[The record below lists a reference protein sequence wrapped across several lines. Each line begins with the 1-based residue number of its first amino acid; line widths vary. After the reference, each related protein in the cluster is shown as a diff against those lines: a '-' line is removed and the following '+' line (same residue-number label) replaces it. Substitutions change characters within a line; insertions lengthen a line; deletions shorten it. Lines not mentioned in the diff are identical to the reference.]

1 MVYDEIRLR
10 SLISKCQWT
19 FAKTMPTCP
28 HEYIVRNKC
37 ALSDEEFVFFVQSQ
51 REFGIPQQ
59 WWKYNF
65 PYLHIDGYKY
75 WTMGDTIENTI
86 IINRAKEA
94 NSQNHIVDKQS
105 RIDKLT
111 LSITSIGD
119 LLIRRTISN
128 GGEPIKGINLS
139 IPIYQRPYKW
149 TARNAIQLLDD
160 IIEAMNSNKESYR
173 VGTLILHKATDSDSY
188 DIVDGLQ
195 RIVTFSL
202 LLKVLRKDDIAFL
215 QQKLYANEYNAHNIS
230 NNYRALE
237 RRVGRPDLE
246 GSQQQNENY
255 YVKVRECRRLE
266 EFIENRCELIVVVTS
281 DISEAFQFF
290 DSQNAR
296 GKALYPHDLLKAY
309 HLREMIGIEESEIE
323 RIVKGWE
330 QISQSSLADFFGNYL
345 YRIKEWVNGDRAEVL
360 DERNIQMFKGITR
373 SARTPYAQFYKSAY
387 CYADM
392 VNSSSM
398 PFVSGTRNINAFQLD
413 APIIAGKPFFE
424 YTKHYYTILKD
435 IQDNSKYEG
444 FYVNDNIIVKTLD
457 RYFKKGIGNGIARLL
472 FDTSVLLY
480 VDRFCPESYPTKED
494 MELFEQFVV
503 YAFVWAYSL
512 RAQYTNLGWLS
523 AQNYIVGTNENLKN
537 SFNMYKLITRQDTPT
552 ILLSVLAD
560 KLTSLSSGDIK
571 DGKKNG
577 RTNAENLVD
586 KDDDGVYRNYLY
598 FFKVNRFYKS

>member
-1 MVYDEIRLR
+1 MNYDEVKLR
-10 SLISKCQWT
+10 SLIGKCQWT
-19 FAKTMPTCP
+19 FAKTIPTCP

-37 ALSDEEFVFFVQSQ
+37 ALSDEEQQSQ
-51 REFGIPQQ
+51 
-59 WWKYNF
+59 K
-65 PYLHIDGYKY
+65 
-75 WTMGDTIENTI
+75 
-86 IINRAKEA
+86 
-94 NSQNHIVDKQS
+94 
-105 RIDKLT
+105 DKLT
-111 LSITSIGD
+111 LSITTIGD
-119 LLIRRTISN
+119 LLLRQTISN
-128 GGEPIKGINLS
+128 GGEPINGVNLS

-160 IIEAMNSNKESYR
+160 IIEAMNDNKESYR
-173 VGTLILHKATDSDSY
+173 VGTLILHRASSQGSY

-195 RIVTFSL
+195 RIITFSL
-202 LLKVLRKDDIAFL
+202 LLRALGKNDIAFL
-215 QQKLYANEYNAHNIS
+215 QQELYDNEYNARNIS

-237 RRVGRPDLE
+237 RRVSKPDLKE
-246 GSQQQNENY
+246 SQQQKEEY
-255 YVKVRECRRLE
+255 YVKEQECGRLE
-266 EFIENRCELIVVVTS
+266 EFVENRCELIVVVTS
-281 DISEAFQFF
+281 DVSEAFQFF

-309 HLREMIGIEESEIE
+309 HLREMIDIEENEVE

-330 QISQSSLADFFGNYL
+330 QISQSGLADFFGNYL
-345 YRIKEWVNGDRAEVL
+345 YRIKEWVNGNRAEVL
-360 DERNIQMFKGITR
+360 DERNIHMFKGITR

-392 VNSSSM
+392 VNSSAM

-424 YTKHYYTILKD
+424 YTKHYYAILKD
-435 IQDNSKYEG
+435 IRDNSKYEG
-444 FYVNDNIIVKTLD
+444 FYINDNIIVKTLD
-457 RYFKKGIGNGIARLL
+457 RYFKNGKGNGIARLL

-523 AQNYIVGTNENLKN
+523 AQNFIMGTNENLKN
-537 SFNMYKLITRQDTPT
+537 SFNMYKLIARQDTPT
-552 ILLSVLAD
+552 TLLSVLAD
-560 KLTSLSSGDIK
+560 KLTLLSDSDIK

-577 RTNAENLVD
+577 RTNAENLD
-586 KDDDGVYRNYLY
+586 GHDGDGVYLNYLY
-598 FFKVNRFYKS
+598 FFKVNRFYK

>member
-1 MVYDEIRLR
+1 MNYDEVKLR
-10 SLISKCQWT
+10 SLIGKCQWT

-37 ALSDEEFVFFVQSQ
+37 ALSDEVQQSQ
-51 REFGIPQQ
+51 
-59 WWKYNF
+59 K
-65 PYLHIDGYKY
+65 
-75 WTMGDTIENTI
+75 
-86 IINRAKEA
+86 
-94 NSQNHIVDKQS
+94 
-105 RIDKLT
+105 DKLT
-111 LSITSIGD
+111 LSITTIGD
-119 LLIRRTISN
+119 LLLRQTISN
-128 GGEPIKGINLS
+128 GGEPIYGVNLS

-160 IIEAMNSNKESYR
+160 IIEAMNKNKESYR
-173 VGTLILHKATDSDSY
+173 VGTLILHRASSQGSY

-195 RIVTFSL
+195 RIITFSL
-202 LLKVLRKDDIAFL
+202 LLKALGKNDIAFL
-215 QQKLYANEYNAHNIS
+215 QQELYDNEYNARNIS

-237 RRVGRPDLE
+237 RRVSKPDLKE
-246 GSQQQNENY
+246 SQQQKEEY
-255 YVKVRECRRLE
+255 YVKEQECKRLI
-266 EFIENRCELIVVVTS
+266 EFVEDRCELIVVVTS
-281 DISEAFQFF
+281 DVSEAFQFF

-309 HLREMIGIEESEIE
+309 HLREMIDIEENEVE

-330 QISQSSLADFFGNYL
+330 RISQSGLADFFGNYL
-345 YRIKEWVNGDRAEVL
+345 YRIKEWVNGNRAEVL
-360 DERNIQMFKGITR
+360 DERNIHMFKGITR

-392 VNSSSM
+392 VNSSAM

-424 YTKHYYTILKD
+424 YTKHYYAILKD

-444 FYVNDNIIVKTLD
+444 FYINDNVIVKTLD
-457 RYFKKGIGNGIARLL
+457 RYFKKGVGNGIARLL

-523 AQNYIVGTNENLKN
+523 AQNFIMGTNENLKN
-537 SFNMYKLITRQDTPT
+537 SFNMYKLIARQDTPT
-552 ILLSVLAD
+552 TLLSVLAD
-560 KLTSLSSGDIK
+560 KLTPLSDSDLK

-577 RTNAENLVD
+577 RINAENLD
-586 KDDDGVYRNYLY
+586 EHDGDGVYLNYLY
-598 FFKVNRFYKS
+598 FFEVNRFYK

>member
-1 MVYDEIRLR
+1 MNYDEVKLRRL
-10 SLISKCQWT
+10 IGKCQWT

-37 ALSDEEFVFFVQSQ
+37 ALSDEEQQS
-51 REFGIPQQ
+51 P
-59 WWKYNF
+59 K
-65 PYLHIDGYKY
+65 
-75 WTMGDTIENTI
+75 
-86 IINRAKEA
+86 
-94 NSQNHIVDKQS
+94 
-105 RIDKLT
+105 DKLT
-111 LSITSIGD
+111 LSITTIGD
-119 LLIRRTISN
+119 LLLRQTISN
-128 GGEPIKGINLS
+128 GGEHINGVNLS

-160 IIEAMNSNKESYR
+160 IIEAMNENKESYR
-173 VGTLILHKATDSDSY
+173 VGTLILHRASSQGSY

-195 RIVTFSL
+195 RIITFSL
-202 LLKVLRKDDIAFL
+202 LLRALGKNDIAFL
-215 QQKLYANEYNAHNIS
+215 QQELYDNEYNARNIS

-237 RRVGRPDLE
+237 RRVSKPDLE
-246 GSQQQNENY
+246 ASQQQKEDF
-255 YVKVRECRRLE
+255 YVKEQECRRLI
-266 EFIENRCELIVVVTS
+266 EFVEDRCELIVVVTS
-281 DISEAFQFF
+281 DVSEAFQFF

-309 HLREMIGIEESEIE
+309 HLREMIDIEENEVE

-330 QISQSSLADFFGNYL
+330 QISQSGLADFFGNYL
-345 YRIKEWVNGDRAEVL
+345 YRIKEWVNGNRAEVL
-360 DERNIQMFKGITR
+360 DERNIHMFKGITR

-392 VNSSSM
+392 VNSSAM

-424 YTKHYYTILKD
+424 YTKHYYAILKD
-435 IQDNSKYEG
+435 IRDNSKYEG
-444 FYVNDNIIVKTLD
+444 FYINDNIIVKTLD
-457 RYFKKGIGNGIARLL
+457 RYFKNGVGNGIARLL

-523 AQNYIVGTNENLKN
+523 AQNFIMGTNENLKN
-537 SFNMYKLITRQDTPT
+537 SFNMYKLIARQDTPT
-552 ILLSVLAD
+552 TLLSVLAD
-560 KLTSLSSGDIK
+560 KLTLLSDSDIK

-577 RTNAENLVD
+577 RTNAENLD
-586 KDDDGVYRNYLY
+586 GHDGDGVYLNYLY
-598 FFKVNRFYKS
+598 FFKVNRFYK

>member
-1 MVYDEIRLR
+1 MNYDEVKLR
-10 SLISKCQWT
+10 SLIGKCQWT
-19 FAKTMPTCP
+19 FAKTIPTCP

-37 ALSDEEFVFFVQSQ
+37 ALSDEEQQSQ
-51 REFGIPQQ
+51 
-59 WWKYNF
+59 K
-65 PYLHIDGYKY
+65 
-75 WTMGDTIENTI
+75 
-86 IINRAKEA
+86 
-94 NSQNHIVDKQS
+94 
-105 RIDKLT
+105 DKLT
-111 LSITSIGD
+111 LSITTIGD
-119 LLIRRTISN
+119 LLLRQTISN
-128 GGEPIKGINLS
+128 GGEHINGVNLS

-160 IIEAMNSNKESYR
+160 IIEAMNENKESYR
-173 VGTLILHKATDSDSY
+173 VGTLILHRASSQGSY

-195 RIVTFSL
+195 RIITFSL
-202 LLKVLRKDDIAFL
+202 LLKALGKNDIAFL
-215 QQKLYANEYNAHNIS
+215 QQELYDNEYNARNIS

-237 RRVGRPDLE
+237 RRVSKPDLKE
-246 GSQQQNENY
+246 SQQQKEEY
-255 YVKVRECRRLE
+255 YVKEQECRRLE
-266 EFIENRCELIVVVTS
+266 EFVEKRCELIVVVTS
-281 DISEAFQFF
+281 DVSEAFQFF

-309 HLREMIGIEESEIE
+309 HLREMIDIEENEVE

-330 QISQSSLADFFGNYL
+330 QISQSGLADFFGNYL
-345 YRIKEWVNGDRAEVL
+345 YRIKEWVNGNRAEVL
-360 DERNIQMFKGITR
+360 DERNIHMFKGITR

-392 VNSSSM
+392 VNSSAM

-424 YTKHYYTILKD
+424 YTKHYYAILKD
-435 IQDNSKYEG
+435 IRDNSKYEG
-444 FYVNDNIIVKTLD
+444 FYINDNIIVKTLD
-457 RYFKKGIGNGIARLL
+457 RYFKNGKGNGIARLL

-523 AQNYIVGTNENLKN
+523 AQNFIMGTNENLKN
-537 SFNMYKLITRQDTPT
+537 SFNMYKLIARQDTPT
-552 ILLSVLAD
+552 TLLSVLAD
-560 KLTSLSSGDIK
+560 KLTLLSDSDIK

-577 RTNAENLVD
+577 RINAENLD
-586 KDDDGVYRNYLY
+586 GYDGDGVYLNYLY
-598 FFKVNRFYKS
+598 FFKVNRFYK

>member
-1 MVYDEIRLR
+1 MNYDEVKLR
-10 SLISKCQWT
+10 SLIGKCQWT

-37 ALSDEEFVFFVQSQ
+37 ALSDEVQQSQ
-51 REFGIPQQ
+51 
-59 WWKYNF
+59 K
-65 PYLHIDGYKY
+65 
-75 WTMGDTIENTI
+75 
-86 IINRAKEA
+86 
-94 NSQNHIVDKQS
+94 
-105 RIDKLT
+105 DKLT
-111 LSITSIGD
+111 LSITTIGD
-119 LLIRRTISN
+119 LLLRQTISN
-128 GGEPIKGINLS
+128 GGEHINGVNLS

-160 IIEAMNSNKESYR
+160 IIEAMNDNKESYR
-173 VGTLILHKATDSDSY
+173 VGTLILHRASSQGSY

-195 RIVTFSL
+195 RIITFSL
-202 LLKVLRKDDIAFL
+202 LLKALGKNDIAFL
-215 QQKLYANEYNAHNIS
+215 QQELYDNEYNARNIS

-237 RRVGRPDLE
+237 RRVSKPDLKE
-246 GSQQQNENY
+246 SQRQKEEY
-255 YVKVRECRRLE
+255 YVKEQECKRLI
-266 EFIENRCELIVVVTS
+266 EFVEDRCELIVVVTS
-281 DISEAFQFF
+281 DVSEAFQFF

-309 HLREMIGIEESEIE
+309 HLREMIDIEENEVE

-330 QISQSSLADFFGNYL
+330 RISQSGLADFFGNYL
-345 YRIKEWVNGDRAEVL
+345 YRIKEWVNGNRAEVL
-360 DERNIQMFKGITR
+360 DERNIHMFKGITR

-392 VNSSSM
+392 VNSSAM

-424 YTKHYYTILKD
+424 YTKHYYAILKD

-444 FYVNDNIIVKTLD
+444 FYINDNIIVKTLD
-457 RYFKKGIGNGIARLL
+457 RYFKKGVGNGIARLL

-523 AQNYIVGTNENLKN
+523 AQNFIMETNENLKN
-537 SFNMYKLITRQDTPT
+537 SFNMYKLIARQDTPAT
-552 ILLSVLAD
+552 LLSVLAD
-560 KLTSLSSGDIK
+560 KLIPLSYSDLK

-577 RTNAENLVD
+577 RINAENLD
-586 KDDDGVYRNYLY
+586 EHDGDGVYLNYLY
-598 FFKVNRFYKS
+598 FFEVNRFYK

>member
-1 MVYDEIRLR
+1 MNYDEVKLR
-10 SLISKCQWT
+10 SLIGKCQWT

-37 ALSDEEFVFFVQSQ
+37 ALSDEEQQSQ
-51 REFGIPQQ
+51 
-59 WWKYNF
+59 K
-65 PYLHIDGYKY
+65 
-75 WTMGDTIENTI
+75 
-86 IINRAKEA
+86 
-94 NSQNHIVDKQS
+94 
-105 RIDKLT
+105 DKLT
-111 LSITSIGD
+111 LSITTIGD
-119 LLIRRTISN
+119 LLLRQTISN
-128 GGEPIKGINLS
+128 GGEHINGVNLS

-160 IIEAMNSNKESYR
+160 IIEAMNENKESYR
-173 VGTLILHKATDSDSY
+173 VGTLILHRASSQDSY

-195 RIVTFSL
+195 RIITFSL
-202 LLKVLRKDDIAFL
+202 LLRALGKNDIAFL
-215 QQKLYANEYNAHNIS
+215 QQELYDNEYNARNIS

-237 RRVGRPDLE
+237 RRVSKPDLKE
-246 GSQQQNENY
+246 SQQKKEEY
-255 YVKVRECRRLE
+255 YVKEQECRRLI
-266 EFIENRCELIVVVTS
+266 EFVENRCELIVVVTS
-281 DISEAFQFF
+281 DVSEAFQFF

-309 HLREMIGIEESEIE
+309 HLREMIDIEENEVE

-330 QISQSSLADFFGNYL
+330 QISQSGLADFFGNYL
-345 YRIKEWVNGDRAEVL
+345 YRIKEWVNGNRAEVL
-360 DERNIQMFKGITR
+360 DERNIHMFKGITR

-392 VNSSSM
+392 VNSSAM

-413 APIIAGKPFFE
+413 APIIAGKTFFE
-424 YTKHYYTILKD
+424 YTKHYYAILKD
-435 IQDNSKYEG
+435 IRDNSKYEG
-444 FYVNDNIIVKTLD
+444 FYINDNIIVKTLD
-457 RYFKKGIGNGIARLL
+457 RYFKNGKGNGIARLL

-523 AQNYIVGTNENLKN
+523 AQNFIMETNENLKN
-537 SFNMYKLITRQDTPT
+537 SFNMYKLIARQDTPT
-552 ILLSVLAD
+552 TLLSVLAD
-560 KLTSLSSGDIK
+560 KLTPLSDSDIK

-577 RTNAENLVD
+577 RINAENLNGHD
-586 KDDDGVYRNYLY
+586 GDGVYQNYLY
-598 FFKVNRFYKS
+598 FFKVNRFL

>member
-1 MVYDEIRLR
+1 MNYDEVKLRRL
-10 SLISKCQWT
+10 IGKCQWT

-37 ALSDEEFVFFVQSQ
+37 ALSDEEQQSQ
-51 REFGIPQQ
+51 
-59 WWKYNF
+59 K
-65 PYLHIDGYKY
+65 
-75 WTMGDTIENTI
+75 
-86 IINRAKEA
+86 
-94 NSQNHIVDKQS
+94 
-105 RIDKLT
+105 DKLT
-111 LSITSIGD
+111 LSITTIGD
-119 LLIRRTISN
+119 LLLRQTISN
-128 GGEPIKGINLS
+128 GGEHINGVNLS

-160 IIEAMNSNKESYR
+160 IIEAMNENKESYR
-173 VGTLILHKATDSDSY
+173 VGTLILHRASSQDSY

-195 RIVTFSL
+195 RIITFSL
-202 LLKVLRKDDIAFL
+202 LLRALGKNDIAFL
-215 QQKLYANEYNAHNIS
+215 QQELYDNEYNARNIS

-237 RRVGRPDLE
+237 RRVSKPDLKE
-246 GSQQQNENY
+246 SQQKKEEY
-255 YVKVRECRRLE
+255 YVKEQECRRLI
-266 EFIENRCELIVVVTS
+266 EFVENRCELIVVVTS
-281 DISEAFQFF
+281 DVSEAFQFF

-309 HLREMIGIEESEIE
+309 HLREMIDIEENEVE

-330 QISQSSLADFFGNYL
+330 QISQSGLADFFGNYL
-345 YRIKEWVNGDRAEVL
+345 YRIKEWVNGNRAEVL
-360 DERNIQMFKGITR
+360 DERNIHMFKGITR

-392 VNSSSM
+392 VNSSAM

-413 APIIAGKPFFE
+413 APIIAGKTFFE
-424 YTKHYYTILKD
+424 YTKHYYAILKD
-435 IQDNSKYEG
+435 IRDNSKYEG
-444 FYVNDNIIVKTLD
+444 FYINDNIIVKTLD
-457 RYFKKGIGNGIARLL
+457 RYFKNGKGNGIARLL

-523 AQNYIVGTNENLKN
+523 AQNFIMETNENLKN
-537 SFNMYKLITRQDTPT
+537 SFNMYKLIARQDTPT
-552 ILLSVLAD
+552 TLLSVLAD
-560 KLTSLSSGDIK
+560 KLTPLSDSDIK

-577 RTNAENLVD
+577 RINAENLNGHD
-586 KDDDGVYRNYLY
+586 GDGVYQNYLY
-598 FFKVNRFYKS
+598 FFKVNRFL

>member
-1 MVYDEIRLR
+1 MNYDEVKLR
-10 SLISKCQWT
+10 SLIGKCQWT

-37 ALSDEEFVFFVQSQ
+37 ALSDEEQQSQ
-51 REFGIPQQ
+51 
-59 WWKYNF
+59 K
-65 PYLHIDGYKY
+65 
-75 WTMGDTIENTI
+75 
-86 IINRAKEA
+86 
-94 NSQNHIVDKQS
+94 
-105 RIDKLT
+105 DKLT
-111 LSITSIGD
+111 LSITTIGD
-119 LLIRRTISN
+119 LLLRQTISN
-128 GGEPIKGINLS
+128 GGEHINGVNLS

-160 IIEAMNSNKESYR
+160 IIEAMNDNKESYR
-173 VGTLILHKATDSDSY
+173 IGTLILHRASSQGSY

-195 RIVTFSL
+195 RIITFSL
-202 LLKVLRKDDIAFL
+202 LLRALGKNDIAFL
-215 QQKLYANEYNAHNIS
+215 QQELYDNEYNARNIS

-237 RRVGRPDLE
+237 RRVSKPDLKE
-246 GSQQQNENY
+246 SQQQKEEY
-255 YVKVRECRRLE
+255 YVKEQECRRLI
-266 EFIENRCELIVVVTS
+266 EFVEDRCELIVVVTS
-281 DISEAFQFF
+281 DVSEAFQFF

-309 HLREMIGIEESEIE
+309 HLREMIDIEENEVE

-330 QISQSSLADFFGNYL
+330 QISQSGLADFFGNYL
-345 YRIKEWVNGDRAEVL
+345 YRIKEWVNGNRAEVL
-360 DERNIQMFKGITR
+360 DERNIHMFKGITR

-392 VNSSSM
+392 VNSSAM

-424 YTKHYYTILKD
+424 YTKHYYAILKD

-444 FYVNDNIIVKTLD
+444 FYINDNIIVKTLD
-457 RYFKKGIGNGIARLL
+457 RYFKKGVGNGIARLL

-494 MELFEQFVV
+494 MELFGQFVV

-523 AQNYIVGTNENLKN
+523 AQNFIMETNENLKN
-537 SFNMYKLITRQDTPT
+537 SFNMYKLIARQDTPT
-552 ILLSVLAD
+552 TLLSVLAD
-560 KLTSLSSGDIK
+560 KLTLLSDSDIK

-577 RTNAENLVD
+577 RTNAENLD
-586 KDDDGVYRNYLY
+586 GHDGDGVYLNYLY
-598 FFKVNRFYKS
+598 FFKVNRFYK